1 MITIRELLPEET
13 AQLAQLEAQNHP
25 SPWSEAHF
33 KAACTSPN
41 DTVWLLQVHQQ
52 WAAWMVW
59 QHVCGEIELHLI
71 TTAAEHRRQGLAGRL
86 LQALEKAACTLNAQR
101 ILLEVRANNT
111 AAQQLYRKHGFVQI
125 ATRKNYY
132 GGTEDAWIME
142 KLC

>member
-1 MITIRELLPEET
+1 MIQIRELLPEET

-33 KAACTSPN
+33 KAACT
-41 DTVWLLQVHQQ
+41 
-52 WAAWMVW
+52 
-59 QHVCGEIELHLI
+59 
-71 TTAAEHRRQGLAGRL
+71 
-86 LQALEKAACTLNAQR
+86 LNAQR
-101 ILLEVRANNT
+101 ILLEVRASNT